1 MLQVDLGYLGVPLG
15 IRATKSQACY
25 LVDEANMITR
35 EVRPEEFSVRNIGEP
50 EKAFFREYEGKG
62 WKREVV

>member
-15 IRATKSQACY
+15 IATKSQACY

-35 EVRPEEFSVRNIGEP
+35 EVRPEEFSVRNMGEP
-50 EKAFFREYEGKG
+50 GKAFFREYEGKG
-62 WKREVV
+62 RWYKL